1 MKAQDTIHCFG
12 HANVRAFHRTTFEVT
27 KEADLSPAG
36 DCIIGVSAD
45 KGAADLDP
53 ALKAL
58 LADDRA
64 EVTTRLHAG
73 GIEVVVRSHGSAA
86 LTLDHPADLVWRR
99 SAFACGRT
107 VTVGSDTVAG
117 TIDRRLVAALAAG
130 AELVVEIEAS
140 VPE

>member
-12 HANVRAFHRTTFEVT
+12 HANVQALHRTTFEVT

-53 ALKAL
+53 ALKTL

-64 EVTTRLHAG
+64 EVTTRLRAG

-86 LTLDHPADLVWRR
+86 LTLNHPTDLVWRR
-99 SAFACGRT
+99 STFACGRT
-107 VTVGSDTVAG
+107 VTVGSDTVAR
-117 TIDRRLVAALAAG
+117 TIDRRLVAALADG
-130 AELVVEIEAS
+130 ADLIVEIEAS

>member
-12 HANVRAFHRTTFEVT
+12 HANVRALHRTTFEVT
-27 KEADLSPAG
+27 KAADLSPAG
-36 DCIIGVSAD
+36 DCIIGVAAD

-64 EVTTRLHAG
+64 EVTTRLRAG
-73 GIEVVVRSHGSAA
+73 GVEVVVRSHGSAA
-86 LTLDHPADLVWRR
+86 LTLDHPSDLVWRK
-99 SAFACGRT
+99 STFASGRT
-107 VTVGSDTVAG
+107 VAVGSDTVAK

-130 AELVVEIEAS
+130 AELVVEIEAV